1 MANVNKQEN
10 NEPKPNLYNQRK
22 SWHTA
27 DVMPTDNPDH
37 ADRVE
42 HRRQRVEDRR
52 ETATGQGLEVP
63 FQRRQEF
70 RVVFRFYRQ
79 FLQLA
84 VARTVADD
92 RVRVD
97 LLESE

>member
-52 ETATGQGLEVP
+52 ETATG
-63 FQRRQEF
+63 
-70 RVVFRFYRQ
+70 
-79 FLQLA
+79 
-84 VARTVADD
+84 
-92 RVRVD
+92 
-97 LLESE
+97 